1 MVTMTDMVVDI
12 VAEGEEEVVVDH
24 HPGGDVE
31 AHPDHVHARDHA
43 AAVVEAHLVVRVDQ
57 KVVRVPVRLV
67 NVLARTVLENYPEA
81 VARVGAVAAVVA
93 RVEVEVV
100 QRVDHLANLARGHH
114 ELGREHVE

>member
-12 VAEGEEEVVVDH
+12 VAEGEEEVVDH

-43 AAVVEAHLVVRVDQ
+43 AVVEAHLVVRVDQ
-57 KVVRVPVRLV
+57 KVVRAPVRLV
-67 NVLARTVLENYPEA
+67 NVLARTVLEKYPEA
-81 VARVGAVAAVVA
+81 VARVGAVAAVVV